1 MDERSGVHRG
11 TLLGPLLFH
20 IYINN
25 AESQITSAICLFA
38 DNRALYRQIY
48 SESDS
53 LSLQEDIF
61 KLQKWVNTWQM
72 ACNVNKW
79 KLLCITNRKST
90 VIKYVYNMYQANAI
104 SDNNSP
110 LMALLAKK
118 YLGFTV
124 PTTDFICTKETQHE
138 SYLGVIIDN

>member
-1 MDERSGVHRG
+1 MDERSGVHQG
-11 TLLGPLLFH
+11 TVLGPLLFH
-20 IYINN
+20 IDMNN

-38 DNRALYRQIY
+38 DDRVLYRPIY

-61 KLQKWVNTWQM
+61 KLHKWVNTWQM

-79 KLLCITNRKST
+79 KLLCITNCKST
-90 VIKYVYNMYQANAI
+90 VIKYVYNMYQANAL
-104 SDNNSP
+104 SDNKSP

-124 PTTDFICTKETQHE
+124 PTTDFICKKRNTT
-138 SYLGVIIDN
+138 